1 MYLSSIKGGAHERHG
16 GLVFVTISHLCF
28 DVNQMSSFFFPPLFY
43 LLPTDADSGR
53 HGCLGSLSAPQP
65 SLHLG
70 DVLLQQFNA
79 VINHAH
85 GGRRAVLDTA
95 NRLHKCG
102 GAPAGTENALCRG
115 NTGHCP
121 PWRPARWGDT
131 GVDRFRL
138 FWQPL
143 IGFRRPHVC
152 LISYFI
158 SWLGEQDYIWINIT
172 EPCLV
177 ISLLL

>member
-1 MYLSSIKGGAHERHG
+1 M
-16 GLVFVTISHLCF
+16 
-28 DVNQMSSFFFPPLFY
+28 
-43 LLPTDADSGR
+43 DADSGR
-53 HGCLGSLSAPQP
+53 HGCLGSLSALQP

-131 GVDRFRL
+131 GVDRVRL

-177 ISLLL
+177 ISLLLLSAEVTSLTGSSGKSLQDVSIIAACWLNKKGHLFNDLHTCCS